1 MKHRIFIL
9 TILALGLVLSGNAQ
23 EKPKPK
29 NCDQYLTEST
39 GSAVRPDD
47 GWCNYDGAYARC
59 QCENDQIFK
68 RWRQEFDKNNRLA
81 KEDKERL
88 IQLEKSI
95 IDRTK
100 AIRDLNLNE
109 GNENFVENKNKAIQ
123 IYEQAISQLSS
134 LQVNYVNDENTNLK
148 QNRVTLEKTKRQ
160 HIEYWKNEIALLKS
174 KNPTKKVEFSFD
186 NETTNREITNDETTQ
201 APHRGGNA
209 KPLTELKGDLLE
221 TKAMLERTGQTDT
234 EEYRKTVASLN
245 AVEQQLSRR
254 NNDYSGTS
262 RPTKPT
268 YSQTMRETQR
278 EINRTNQAFD
288 QAKDAFDSFAEQK
301 QKNIE
306 QARRELRR
314 DEEEWKKQLAEKEEH
329 DRKRELERER
339 KYRKNSKVTREYLN
353 DLQQKTIEDF
363 KFYKKKEKLANVTT
377 EIKLYNVTEDKHDFF
392 PSGRAYI
399 SLEKFIEL
407 LPNLEELE
415 LTYYLGNTFPKN
427 IRDLKK
433 LKKLIFDT
441 YSGVDIS
448 LVDGKL
454 VARPNEE
461 FVLPSEFFELENL
474 EYLEFRFST
483 FTDDYTRYRTI
494 IKFLD
499 TASFKKF
506 KKLKVV
512 KVTDSYFLNAT
523 LFQQLVKNPSI
534 EKIIIDDT
542 LEQFKWNKWKKKFLK
557 NTLKYTPITFEF
569 KDEVLKGKSST
580 NQLAN
585 QN

>member
-1 MKHRIFIL
+1 MRKIKLL
-9 TILALGLVLSGNAQ
+9 TLLALLLGSIVTTQAQKSDCHKKYGSAAAWPDDCNCQSCLYEDFKALNDCLCAEKEKQSNSSASSNSENPQNKETKEEEKSEFSEAPVNLTQLRNDLYKTKEMLEQTGQTNSEDYQKTLDMISFVEMRLARKERSRNTVLSG
-23 EKPKPK
+23 
-29 NCDQYLTEST
+29 
-39 GSAVRPDD
+39 
-47 GWCNYDGAYARC
+47 
-59 QCENDQIFK
+59 
-68 RWRQEFDKNNRLA
+68 
-81 KEDKERL
+81 
-88 IQLEKSI
+88 
-95 IDRTK
+95 
-100 AIRDLNLNE
+100 
-109 GNENFVENKNKAIQ
+109 
-123 IYEQAISQLSS
+123 SS
-134 LQVNYVNDENTNLK
+134 SSN
-148 QNRVTLEKTKRQ
+148 
-160 HIEYWKNEIALLKS
+160 
-174 KNPTKKVEFSFD
+174 
-186 NETTNREITNDETTQ
+186 
-201 APHRGGNA
+201 
-209 KPLTELKGDLLE
+209 
-221 TKAMLERTGQTDT
+221 
-234 EEYRKTVASLN
+234 
-245 AVEQQLSRR
+245 
-254 NNDYSGTS
+254 
-262 RPTKPT
+262 KPT
-268 YSQTMRETQR
+268 YFQTIRETQR
-278 EINRTNQAFD
+278 DINQAFD
-288 QAKDAFDSFAEQK
+288 QAKDAFSSFVGQK

-580 NQLAN
+580 NQFAN